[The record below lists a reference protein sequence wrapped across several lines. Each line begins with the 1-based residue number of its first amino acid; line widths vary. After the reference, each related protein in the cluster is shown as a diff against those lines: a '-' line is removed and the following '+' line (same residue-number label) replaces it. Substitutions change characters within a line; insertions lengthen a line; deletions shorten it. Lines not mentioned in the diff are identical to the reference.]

1 MDSFYEYKYH
11 KYKQKYINLKSKK
24 DLGLII
30 NENNRYDEDNND
42 YLILSGGK
50 KNTSKKSSKNL
61 NHEKQI
67 SDYEKESSHG
77 PKHIENQNMTDLINS
92 GPTDIRHSNIN
103 I

>member
-61 NHEKQI
+61 NHQH
-67 SDYEKESSHG
+67 YY
-77 PKHIENQNMTDLINS
+77 L
-92 GPTDIRHSNIN
+92 
-103 I
+103 